1 MAARI
6 DYAVSLTPIQQ
17 GSALEGTTPEA
28 VEADFG
34 RSLGGGNSSKTWAG
48 TATGAEWAAGVH
60 QHVEAFTTFTEV
72 GVAGGDMLWIKHTGR
87 RYDSS
92 TADNLKADGTLDAV
106 AVDVYV
112 EASITAAEYNAGA
125 GSSAAGGPSLVQE
138 KIATLQSGEAMVI
151 PMPTLRVLVGSNSV
165 FNSAPAVEWADF
177 S

>member
-1 MAARI
+1 MAGRI
-6 DYAVSLTPIQQ
+6 DYAISLTPIIT

-48 TATGAEWAAGVH
+48 TTTGDEWAAGVH
-60 QHVEAFTTFTEV
+60 QHAEAYTTLVEV
-72 GVAGGDMLWIKHTGR
+72 GVAAGDMLWIKHTGK

-112 EASITAAEYNAGA
+112 EASITAAEYNDGA

-138 KIATLQSGEAMVI
+138 KIATLASGEAMVL
-151 PMPTLRVLVGSNSV
+151 PKPTLRVLIGSASTTG
-165 FNSAPAVEWADF
+165 SAPAVEWADF